1 MMHRV
6 IISIR
11 AEREIQESALWWATN
26 RSAEQASRWLHGLDQ
41 KLQSLAEA
49 PTRWPLAA
57 ENGQFAYELRELH
70 FGIGRHPTHRA
81 VFTIAEDL
89 VLVLTVR
96 HTAQDELRPEDL

>member
-1 MMHRV
+1 MHRV
-6 IISIR
+6 IVTSR
-11 AEREIQESALWWATN
+11 AEREMQESALWWATN

-41 KLQSLAEA
+41 RLQSLAEA
-49 PTRWPLAA
+49 PTRCPLAA

-70 FGIGRHPTHRA
+70 YGIGSHPTHRA

-96 HTAQDELRPEDL
+96 HAAQDTLRPSDL